1 MPSIEEMLEALK
13 EKRNIDFSS
22 YTSNFHEKARED
34 KRLELEKEL
43 QDKISESEKE
53 FLDLKLRKQSRIK
66 KYHTE
71 LGTIILKRTAFYD
84 NNKWIIPADTALNL
98 PAKGYSLKADE
109 LACVLGVTT
118 DFSHAKELFKK
129 WSGIEISDHGL
140 SNHVEEI
147 GEEIYDNELS
157 KQSEGINLV
166 DSSLKASVC
175 GVENLE
181 RVYLGGDGIMVP
193 IKKNGYKEGKV
204 GVIFSE
210 KEHISSTK
218 KRSYIKKKTM

>member
-1 MPSIEEMLEALK
+1 MPSIQEMMEALK
-13 EKRNIDFSS
+13 NKPKIDFSS
-22 YTSNFHEKARED
+22 FTNDFHEKARED

-43 QDKISESEKE
+43 QDKISDSEKE
-53 FLDLKLRKQSRIK
+53 FSALKLRKQPRIK

-84 NNKWIIPADTALNL
+84 KKGWIIPADAALNL
-98 PAKGYSLKADE
+98 PSNGYSLKADE

-210 KEHISSTK
+210 KEHISSKK
-218 KRSYIKKKTM
+218 KRSYIKKKTI